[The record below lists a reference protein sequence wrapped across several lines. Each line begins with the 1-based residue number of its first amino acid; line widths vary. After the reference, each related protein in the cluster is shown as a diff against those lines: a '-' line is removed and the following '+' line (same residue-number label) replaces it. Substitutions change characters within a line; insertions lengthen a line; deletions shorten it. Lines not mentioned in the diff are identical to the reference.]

1 MSIKKFSVGIISLF
15 LLAAIFAPSISA
27 NENKNNIRSEGGGSE
42 YNWTTDYVINGDIE
56 TDQAVT
62 GIIAELG
69 SRVMPEVPFSQLNE
83 IAGMFAKR
91 GYDNLWYTRY
101 KQKGS
106 KYGAPYTRTI
116 TYFFSDSEKNSLVK
130 KEVGPPVRSKY

>member
-1 MSIKKFSVGIISLF
+1 MSVKKFSVGIISLF
-15 LLAAIFAPSISA
+15 LLAAILAPSISA
-27 NENKNNIRSEGGGSE
+27 NANKNNFRSEGGGSE
-42 YNWTTDYVINGDIE
+42 YNWTTDYVINGDID

-69 SRVMPEVPFSQLNE
+69 SRVIPQVPFSKMND

-101 KQKGS
+101 KQRGS
-106 KYGAPYTRTI
+106 KNGAPYTRTI
-116 TYFFSDSEKNSLVK
+116 TYFFSDSGKNNLVK
-130 KEVGPPVRSKY
+130 KEVGPAVRSKY